1 VQDDVQR
8 FFESYRE
15 AFSRG
20 ASAVAEL
27 YSEPCI
33 TVRMGVV
40 RVNAT
45 RKDTESL
52 FAEIEKNYRAKGFT
66 HSDVLTLKAQTL
78 GSSGALATVRWAYK
92 NRDDETLWETTFSY
106 NLYRLGGAWKIL
118 VLTMHEA

>member
-1 VQDDVQR
+1 MQDAVKR
-8 FFESYRE
+8 FFETYRE

-27 YSEPCI
+27 YSEPCV

-66 HSDVLTLKAQTL
+66 HSDVLTLKAQSL
-78 GSSGALATVRWAYK
+78 GSTSALATVQWAYK
-92 NRDDETLWETTFSY
+92 NRKNETLWETTFSY
-106 NLYRLGGAWKIL
+106 NLYRPDGAWKIL